1 MRMIDRLVLVLASF
15 AGATVMAALPEPAV
29 FAPGVISTGE
39 YESHAAFSPDGG
51 TIYFLKNTA
60 DFNHWTIVSSRLR
73 DGRWSTPEVV
83 PFSGRYSD
91 ADPFVTADGSKLYF
105 ISNRPIDGKPKEDL
119 DIWVVEKKRDGW
131 GEPRNLEAPVNSPG
145 AEWFPTIAADGTLYF
160 GSDREGGKGRTD
172 LWRARLVDGKYA
184 QPENLGDAINSPGD
198 EYEPLISPDGTVL
211 IFMAARKGGQGSGD
225 LWVSY
230 LRDGA
235 WTPATNLPSPI
246 NSPAFEVG
254 PKVTPDGRTLL
265 FTSTRRTFAAAPLEK
280 ALTYKELSHHL
291 NSPGNGLGDLY
302 QIDLQT
308 LRLERPWR

>member
-1 MRMIDRLVLVLASF
+1 
-15 AGATVMAALPEPAV
+15 MAAISEPAV

-39 YESHAAFSPDGG
+39 YESHAAFSPDGE

-73 DGRWSTPEVV
+73 GGKWSTPQVV

-91 ADPFVTADGSKLYF
+91 ADPFVTADGSQLYF
-105 ISNRPIDGKPKEDL
+105 ISNRPVDGKPKEDL
-119 DIWVVEKKRDGW
+119 DIWVVERKGDSW
-131 GEPRNLEAPVNSPG
+131 GEPRNLGTPVNSPG

-184 QPENLGDAINSPGD
+184 QPENLGDAVNSPGD

-211 IFMAARKGGQGSGD
+211 IFMAARKGGQGGGGD

-230 LRDGA
+230 FRDGA
-235 WTPATNLPSPI
+235 WTPAANLPPPI

-254 PKVTPDGRTLL
+254 PKVTPDGRSFF

-280 ALTYKELSHHL
+280 ALTYEELSRHL

-302 QIDLQT
+302 KVDLQA
-308 LRLERPWR
+308 LHLERPWR

>member
-1 MRMIDRLVLVLASF
+1 MKPIHALALIGLV
-15 AGATVMAALPEPAV
+15 GGAALAAISGPTV
-29 FAPGVISTGE
+29 VAPGVISTGE

-60 DFNHWTIVSSRLR
+60 DFNHWTIVSSRLQG
-73 DGRWSTPEVV
+73 DKWSPPEVV

-105 ISNRPIDGKPKEDL
+105 ISTRPVDANKPKEDL
-119 DIWVVEKKRDGW
+119 DVWVVERKGNGW
-131 GEPRNLEAPVNSPG
+131 GEPRNLGAPVNSPG

-172 LWRARLVDGKYA
+172 LWRARLVDGRYA
-184 QPENLGDAINSPGD
+184 QPENLGDAVNSPGD

-211 IFMAARKGGQGSGD
+211 IFMAVRKGGQGSGD

-235 WTPATNLPSPI
+235 WTPAVNLPPPI

-254 PKVTPDGRTLL
+254 PKVTPDGRYLF

-280 ALTYKELSHHL
+280 ALTYAELSHQL

-302 QIDLQT
+302 QVNLQA
-308 LRLERPWR
+308 LRLERLWR

>member
-1 MRMIDRLVLVLASF
+1 MEPILAMVLFGLA
-15 AGATVMAALPEPAV
+15 AAIPEPNV

-51 TIYFLKNTA
+51 KIYFLKNTA
-60 DFNHWTIVSSRLR
+60 DFNHWTIVSSRLQ
-73 DGRWSTPEVV
+73 GSKWSTPEVV
-83 PFSGRYSD
+83 SFSGRYSD
-91 ADPFVTADGSKLYF
+91 ADPFVTPDGSKLYF
-105 ISNRPIDGKPKEDL
+105 ISNRPVDGKPKEDL
-119 DIWVVEKKRDGW
+119 DIWMVERKGDGW
-131 GEPRNLEAPVNSPG
+131 GEPRNLGAPINSPG
-145 AEWFPTIAADGTLYF
+145 TEWFPTITSDGTLYF

-172 LWRARLVDGKYA
+172 LWRARLVDGKYT

-198 EYEPLISPDGTVL
+198 EYEPLISPDGTIL

-235 WTPATNLPSPI
+235 WTPALNLPPPI

-254 PKVTPDGRTLL
+254 PKVTPDGRHFI
-265 FTSTRRTFAAAPLEK
+265 FTSTRRTFAATPPDKPLSY
-280 ALTYKELSHHL
+280 AELSRHL

-302 QIDLQT
+302 QVDLQA
-308 LRLERPWR
+308 LGLERPWH